1 MPPSFFVPDR
11 SSPRP
16 RLIQFLYALFQWRPF
31 LIVIPRRL
39 ACEAA
44 AVLGALALSSP
55 AFGQQPAPA
64 ESAIEAALA
73 QISPSLVRIHV
84 VTYSYEEGREVKREA
99 SGSGTIISR
108 EGHVLTNHH
117 VAGRTRTLTC
127 TLADREEIPADLVG
141 TDPLSDIAI
150 IKLRPDTPRTF
161 PAAHFGD
168 PSKLKVGDPVM
179 ALGSPLALSQSVT
192 MGIVS
197 NTEMIMPGLFWPFNR
212 MTLEGEDVGS
222 IVRWIGHDAAIY
234 GGNSGGPLVNLS
246 GEIVGVNE
254 ISLGL
259 AGAIPSDL
267 AQEVANALMRD
278 GRVHRSWIGLDVQP
292 LLKSSVVQHGA
303 LVGGTV
309 EGSPA
314 AAAGFKAGDVLLSL
328 DSREVNVRFAEEL
341 PPFNQMVMRLP
352 LGKPVKAT
360 VLRAG
365 VERTVSVVP
374 AERENVEADVQELVG
389 LGITASNLTTLSA
402 KELRRADRNGVR
414 VNGVRPGGP
423 ADDAKPS
430 LLEDDVIVSFEGN
443 AIRDVRALAEQV
455 GRVTTTQKGP
465 VKALVTFERK
475 GERLLTV
482 VEVGR
487 AVLQDSGLEARKAW
501 VPVSVQVVTP
511 ELAEKIGVPET
522 AGVRVTRLLPEGSTS
537 GLRVGDLIT
546 AIDGTP
552 IQASQ
557 PSDADL
563 FATMIR
569 QYRIG
574 STVELAIVRGSA
586 PQKLSVKLAASPRLP
601 REMKKYEDHDF
612 EFRVRDLAAA
622 DRMTPDLSDVQ
633 QGVLV
638 ETVREGGWAALSHLA
653 DGDVIVAIDGDPVVD
668 VDAVQQKMD
677 RVARDKPAS
686 VVLKVQRGIRTFFVE
701 MQTGWKSQY

>member
-1 MPPSFFVPDR
+1 MIH
-11 SSPRP
+11 SSGWLTRG
-16 RLIQFLYALFQWRPF
+16 AVV
-31 LIVIPRRL
+31 VI
-39 ACEAA
+39 ACLTASA
-44 AVLGALALSSP
+44 STI
-55 AFGQQPAPA
+55 GQQRAP
-64 ESAIEAALA
+64 EEGLIDAALA
-73 QISPSLVRIHV
+73 KVSPSLVRIHV
-84 VTYSYEEGREVKREA
+84 VTYGYEDGREVKREA
-99 SGSGTIISR
+99 SGSGTIISP

-117 VAGRTRTLTC
+117 VAGRTRSLTC
-127 TLADREEIPADLVG
+127 TLANREEVAADLVG
-141 TDPLSDIAI
+141 TDPLSDIAVI
-150 IKLRPDTPRTF
+150 RLRPDKPRTF

-168 PSKLKVGDPVM
+168 ASKLKVGDPVM

-212 MTLEGEDVGS
+212 MTLDGEDVGS

-234 GGNSGGPLVNLS
+234 GGNSGGPLVNMA

-267 AQEVANALMRD
+267 AQEVATALMRD
-278 GRVHRSWIGLDVQP
+278 GRVRRAWIGLDVQP
-292 LLKSSVVQHGA
+292 LLKSSAVQRGA

-314 AAAGFKAGDVLLSL
+314 AAAGFATGDVLVKLAGR
-328 DSREVNVRFAEEL
+328 DVNVRFAEEL
-341 PPFNQMVMRLP
+341 PLFNQLVMRLP
-352 LGKPVKAT
+352 LGKPVPAT
-360 VLRAG
+360 VLRGG
-365 VERTVSVVP
+365 VERTVTVVP
-374 AERENVEADVQELVG
+374 QERESVEAAVQELPA
-389 LGITASNLTTLSA
+389 LGITASNLTTWAA
-402 KELRRADRNGVR
+402 KELRRADRKGIR

-430 LLEDDVIVSFEGN
+430 LIDDDVIVSIEGN
-443 AIRDVRALAEQV
+443 AVDDVHSLEQQLDRMT
-455 GRVTTTQKGP
+455 GGTKEA

-487 AVLQDSGLEARKAW
+487 AVLVDPGLEARKAW
-501 VPVSVQVVTP
+501 VPVTVQVLTR
-511 ELAEKIGVPET
+511 ELAEKVGLPDLS
-522 AGVRVTRLLPEGSTS
+522 GVRVTRVLAEGAGS
-537 GLRVGDLIT
+537 GLKVGDIIT

-574 STVELAIVRGSA
+574 SSVELSIRRGA
-586 PQKLSVKLAASPRLP
+586 QDQKLPIKLAASPRLP
-601 REMKKYEDHDF
+601 REMKKYEDRDF
-612 EFRVRDLAAA
+612 EFRVRDLAAS
-622 DRMTPDLSDVQ
+622 DRAASDMPDTQ

-638 ETVREGGWAALSHLA
+638 EAVREGGWAALSHLA
-653 DGDVIVAIDGDPVVD
+653 DGDIILAIDGDTVAD
-668 VDAVQQKMD
+668 VAAVQQKME
-677 RVARDKPAS
+677 RVAREKPAS
-686 VVLKVQRGIRTFFVE
+686 VVMKVRRGIRTFFVE
-701 MQTGWKSQY
+701 LQTGWKHSADR

>member
-1 MPPSFFVPDR
+1 VV
-11 SSPRP
+11 
-16 RLIQFLYALFQWRPF
+16 
-31 LIVIPRRL
+31 VI
-39 ACEAA
+39 ACLTASA
-44 AVLGALALSSP
+44 STI
-55 AFGQQPAPA
+55 GQQRAP
-64 ESAIEAALA
+64 EEGLIDAALA
-73 QISPSLVRIHV
+73 KVSPSLVRIHV
-84 VTYSYEEGREVKREA
+84 VTYGYEDGREVKREA
-99 SGSGTIISR
+99 SGSGTIISP

-117 VAGRTRTLTC
+117 VAGRTRSLTC
-127 TLADREEIPADLVG
+127 TLANREEVAADLVG
-141 TDPLSDIAI
+141 TDPLSDIAVI
-150 IKLRPDTPRTF
+150 RLRPDKPRTF

-168 PSKLKVGDPVM
+168 ASKLKVGDPVM

-212 MTLEGEDVGS
+212 MTLDGEDVGS

-234 GGNSGGPLVNLS
+234 GGNSGGPLVNMA

-267 AQEVANALMRD
+267 AQEVAIALMRD
-278 GRVHRSWIGLDVQP
+278 GRVRRAWIGLDVQP
-292 LLKSSVVQHGA
+292 LLKSSAVQRGA

-314 AAAGFKAGDVLLSL
+314 AAAGFATGDVLVKLAGR
-328 DSREVNVRFAEEL
+328 DVNVRFAEEL
-341 PPFNQMVMRLP
+341 PLFNQLVMRLP
-352 LGKPVKAT
+352 LGKPVPAT
-360 VLRAG
+360 VLRGG
-365 VERTVSVVP
+365 VERTVTVVP
-374 AERENVEADVQELVG
+374 QERESVEAAVQELPA
-389 LGITASNLTTLSA
+389 LGITASNLTTWAA
-402 KELRRADRNGVR
+402 KELRRADRKGIR

-430 LLEDDVIVSFEGN
+430 LIDDDVIVSIEGN
-443 AIRDVRALAEQV
+443 AVDDVHSLEQQLDRMT
-455 GRVTTTQKGP
+455 GGTKEA

-487 AVLQDSGLEARKAW
+487 AVLVDPGLEARKAW
-501 VPVSVQVVTP
+501 VPVTVQVLTR
-511 ELAEKIGVPET
+511 ELAEKVGLPDLS
-522 AGVRVTRLLPEGSTS
+522 GVRVTRVLAEGAGS
-537 GLRVGDLIT
+537 GLKVGDIIT

-574 STVELAIVRGSA
+574 SSVELSIRRGA
-586 PQKLSVKLAASPRLP
+586 QDQKLPIKLAASPRLP
-601 REMKKYEDHDF
+601 REMKKYEDRDF
-612 EFRVRDLAAA
+612 EFRVRDLAAS
-622 DRMTPDLSDVQ
+622 DRAASDMPDTQ

-638 ETVREGGWAALSHLA
+638 EAVREGGWAALSHLA
-653 DGDVIVAIDGDPVVD
+653 DGDIILAIDGDTVAD
-668 VDAVQQKMD
+668 VAAVQQKME
-677 RVARDKPAS
+677 RVAREKPAS
-686 VVLKVQRGIRTFFVE
+686 VVMKVRRGIRTFFVE
-701 MQTGWKSQY
+701 LQTGWKHSADR